1 MLEDLFLD
9 SYAEVN
15 GKDRKE
21 IAIELILALIG
32 LGIQVLAYYQ
42 DHCKQT
48 KRELLRQA
56 KYPTLATRMRFHKRL
71 VQSGYQGDKNLAESV
86 IFHAMKKADLDDVML
101 ELEEPKNSWI
111 F

>member
-9 SYAEVN
+9 AYAECN

-21 IAIELILALIG
+21 IDIALIIALIG
-32 LGIQVLAYYQ
+32 LGIEAVSFYL

-48 KRELLRQA
+48 KREILRLA
-56 KYPTLATRMRFHKRL
+56 KYPTLLVRLRFHKYL
-71 VQSGYQGDKNLAESV
+71 LQSRYDGDKNLAESV
-86 IFHAMKKADLDDVML
+86 IFNVMKKADIDEILK
-101 ELEEPKNSWI
+101 ELEESKWI